1 MADAPDEPVAIDKV
15 IAAIRAG
22 DEVAVASFIRR
33 YEPMLRRV
41 LRVTGVIRW
50 AQSQLDSQDLVQSV
64 FIEVIDAIR
73 GQEVQFRDE
82 AGVEGY
88 LRTAGRNRLRDHIRR
103 LKAARRDRRRT
114 IAGTPEALGQVPAA
128 AARPDQVAAAKEE
141 LARVEAC
148 TPPADLE
155 VMRERADGT
164 DWQQLAAARGLTPEA
179 LRKRIERIR
188 QRLRETLHN
197 PDGPRR

>member
-1 MADAPDEPVAIDKV
+1 MADTADDPPAIDAV

-22 DEVAVASFIRR
+22 DETAVAAFVHR

-64 FIEVIDAIR
+64 FIQVIDAIR

-114 IAGTPEALGQVPAA
+114 IPGTPEALGQLPAGEA
-128 AARPDQVAAAKEE
+128 SPDQVAAAKEQVE
-141 LARVEAC
+141 RLEAC

-155 VMRERADGT
+155 VLRERADGT

-188 QRLRETLHN
+188 QRLRETL
-197 PDGPRR
+197 PE